1 VRGPEHS
8 VALALAVSALAGLGL
23 AVVYVLGGNAQLEG
37 ALLAVSLGGLGI
49 GMILWGKRLLP
60 PEQVT
65 EERDVPSPREERRAA
80 DAALTQGEEE
90 IGRRT
95 FLTRL
100 LLAALGALGLAAL
113 FPIRSL
119 GPSPGRSLFRTRW
132 RPGARLVSEEGAPV
146 TAETLQVGSVITVY
160 PEGFVGSA
168 DSQTLLIRVEEGL
181 LELPADRLAGAPGG
195 LVAYSKVCTHAG
207 CPVGL
212 YRAETRSLLCPCHQS
227 TFDVLRG
234 AEPVFGPAARPL
246 PQLPIEIDAGGQL
259 RALGDYTAPVG
270 PGFWDAPRG
279 DESR

>member
-1 VRGPEHS
+1 VRGPERS

>member
-1 VRGPEHS
+1 VA
-8 VALALAVSALAGLGL
+8 VALALSALAGLGL
-23 AVVYVLGGNAQLEG
+23 AVVYVLGGQPQLEG
-37 ALLAVSLGGLGI
+37 ALLAVALGGLGI

-65 EERDVPSPREERRAA
+65 EERDIPSPREERRAA
-80 DAALTQGEEE
+80 EAALANGEEE
-90 IGRRT
+90 IGRRR

-100 LLAALGALGLAAL
+100 LFAALGALGLAAL

-132 RPGARLVSEEGAPV
+132 RPGARLVDEDGAPV
-146 TAETLQVGSVITVY
+146 AADALQVGSVITVY

-168 DSQTLLIRVEEGL
+168 DSQTLLIRVEEDL
-181 LELPADRLAGAPGG
+181 LDLPADRLAGAPGG
-195 LVAYSKVCTHAG
+195 YVAYSKVCTHAG

-212 YRAETRSLLCPCHQS
+212 YRAQTRSLLCPCHQS

-246 PQLPIEIDAGGQL
+246 PQLPIEIDAQGYL
-259 RALGDYTAPVG
+259 RALGDYTAPIG
-270 PGFWDAPRG
+270 PGFWDQPEG
-279 DESR
+279 DEAR

>member
-1 VRGPEHS
+1 VSGPERP
-8 VALALAVSALAGLGL
+8 VAIALALSTLGGLGL
-23 AVVYVLGGNAQLEG
+23 AFVYVRGGQPQLEG
-37 ALLAVSLGGLGI
+37 ALLAVALGGLGI

-65 EERDVPSPREERRAA
+65 EERDIPSPRGERRAA
-80 DAALTQGEEE
+80 EAALEKGEEE
-90 IGRRT
+90 IGRRR

-100 LLAALGALGLAAL
+100 LFAALGALGLAAL

-132 RPGARLVSEEGAPV
+132 RPGARLVDEDGAPV
-146 TAETLQVGSVITVY
+146 TAEALQVGSVITVY

-168 DSQTLLIRVEEGL
+168 DSQTLLIRVEEEL
-181 LELPADRLAGAPGG
+181 LELPADRLAAAPSGY
-195 LVAYSKVCTHAG
+195 VAYSKVCTHAG

-234 AEPVFGPAARPL
+234 AQPVFGPAARAL
-246 PQLPIEIDAGGQL
+246 PQLPIEIDAEGYL

-270 PGFWDAPRG
+270 PGFWDRPG
-279 DESR
+279 G